1 MSSIKVVFFSLL
13 AFLLIAF
20 LTPIPAESKEIVQW
34 KSTETQWIKGNKWTT
49 LDFNG
54 KSKIKKLDKNRALYC
69 TQVGFHF
76 TKANKPKYVKVRF
89 ARILPDGSKDT
100 TGTNTWVLGKNAPL
114 AWHGSTCWSIST
126 KHPVT
131 VQVKVGG
138 SKKYESHLRQ
148 FKAWSPSSSLPED
161 FLPHQE

>member
-1 MSSIKVVFFSLL
+1 MNSIKVVFFSLL

-20 LTPIPAESKEIVQW
+20 FTPIPAESKELVQW
-34 KSTETQWIKGNKWTT
+34 KSTETQLIKGYKWTT

-54 KSKIKKLDKNRALYC
+54 KSQIKKISRNRALYC

-76 TKANKPKYVKVRF
+76 TKSTKPKYVKVRF
-89 ARILPDGSKDT
+89 ARVLPDGTKDT

-126 KHPVT
+126 KHPVV

-138 SKKYESHLRQ
+138 SKTYESHLRQ
-148 FKAWSPSSSLPED
+148 FKAWSPSSSIPDDLMD
-161 FLPHQE
+161 MK